1 MNSQN
6 KFQHFF
12 TKGTVVF
19 LLAMLCCALWG
30 SAFPFVK
37 IGMQLIPLTSSDAAG
52 QILFAGERFTLA
64 GVLIVI
70 LGSLLEKKPLVPHG
84 VQWRKALVLC
94 LFQTIGQYIFYYIG
108 LAHATGVNSAIVNS
122 TSNFFSI
129 LMACLLFRTEKMTW
143 KKAAGCI
150 LGFSGV
156 VIVNLSGG
164 AFSLSMSFM
173 GEGMILISA
182 LCYAV
187 SSVLAK
193 IFSKDDNPVLLSGWQ
208 FIFGGIVMIAGSL
221 LAGAKFRLLSGPS
234 LAVLVYLAF
243 VSTFAYSIWTILMKY
258 NDVSRVSIFGFMT
271 PVFGVFLSALFLH
284 EYQGFSLSYI
294 AALAVICGGILL
306 VTKTESAGSSAL
318 S

>member
-1 MNSQN
+1 MNFE
-6 KFQHFF
+6 KFF

-19 LLAMLCCALWG
+19 LCAMLCCALWG

-64 GVLIVI
+64 GIFIVI
-70 LGSLLEKKPLVPHG
+70 LGSLLGKKPLIPHG
-84 VQWRKALVLC
+84 VQWRKAAILC

-122 TSNFFSI
+122 TANFFAI
-129 LMACLLFRTEKMTW
+129 LVACLVFRTEKMTW
-143 KKAAGCI
+143 KKAAGCL

-164 AFSLSMSFM
+164 SFNFNMSFQ

-208 FIFGGIVMIAGSL
+208 FVIGGLVMIAGSAS
-221 LAGAKFRLLSGPS
+221 AGARVHILSGEA
-234 LAVLVYLAF
+234 LAVLIYLAF

-271 PVFGVFLSALFLH
+271 PVFGVFLSALFLR

-294 AALAVICGGILL
+294 AALAVICAGIAL
-306 VTKTESAGSSAL
+306 VTKAGDTGSR
-318 S
+318 